1 MSLTRCIGMLA
12 GSLIVGTTFAFPI
25 EDPVGDTSTAQMQ
38 EQINRLQKSLEQ
50 VQGENKANKEELSEL
65 KSQNGD
71 KWLTQERA
79 AQIRDVVQD
88 VLADSE
94 TRTSLQYSGATAG
107 YDKGFFL
114 ASPDGNFRL
123 VVGGQFQTRYAVSRL
138 SNSSLNGWN
147 KATNNPSTPK
157 VDRTAYGFEIRRMK
171 VEFSGNVIDPSWTYK
186 VTAIYNST
194 YNQAL
199 AAVSPTATNAGPGA
213 GTATASLE
221 DAWINKDFSDGLS
234 LKMGQFKSPFNREEL
249 VSSKYQLCVER
260 SLVNQLFSAKF
271 TQGVAF
277 TAKGD
282 NLMGTI
288 CYNDGGNN
296 ANESALEGNQ
306 SNSAGYA
313 LYALTGRVQYL
324 AFGNWKQFD
333 SLTSIRGDA
342 QGLMFGG
349 AFNYQQ
355 GGVTIANTPTTAVNG
370 DGNVTMFSYTADA
383 QWMLG
388 GANIFGSFF
397 GNAANN
403 IAGASLPAT
412 DVGSSVFTYGAT
424 LQAGYYLTDDV
435 EAFARFEWY
444 DTLNNGSNGQPHE
457 APTLVSV
464 ALIPSSPFYAQH
476 NTIYT
481 VGLNWYIAGKQVKFT
496 TDLGYS
502 VNGVMFT
509 NGMYSQ
515 SITGADYRQDSSVG
529 NGGQF
534 VFRTQMQLLF

>member
-1 MSLTRCIGMLA
+1 MSLTRCIGILA
-12 GSLIVGTTFAFPI
+12 SSAIVGAAFAVPV
-25 EDPVGDTSTAQMQ
+25 ENPVGDTSTAQMQ

-50 VQGENKANKEELSEL
+50 VQGENKANKDELSDL

-79 AQIRDVVQD
+79 AQIRGVVQD
-88 VLADSE
+88 VLADAES
-94 TRTSLQYSGATAG
+94 RTSLQSSGATAG

-114 ASPDGNFRL
+114 ASPDGNFKL
-123 VVGGQFQTRYAVSRL
+123 VVGGQLQTRYSFSRL

-147 KATNNPSTPK
+147 TPAANANVNTPR
-157 VDRTAYGFEIRRMK
+157 VDRTAYGFELRRMK
-171 VEFSGNVIDPSWTYK
+171 IDFSGNVIDPSWTFK
-186 VTAIYNST
+186 ITTIYNST
-194 YNQAL
+194 YNQTTG
-199 AAVSPTATNAGPGA
+199 VSSGGNGA
-213 GTATASLE
+213 GTATASIE
-221 DAWINKDFSDGLS
+221 DAWINKDFGDGLS

-260 SLVNQLFSAKF
+260 SLVNQLFTTKF

-277 TAKGD
+277 TANGD

-296 ANESALEGNQ
+296 ANEAAVQGN
-306 SNSAGYA
+306 SGGSPGFAEYA
-313 LYALTGRVQYL
+313 FTGRMQYL
-324 AFGNWKQFD
+324 VFGNWKQFD
-333 SLTSIRGDA
+333 SLTSVRGDA

-355 GGVTIANTPTTAVNG
+355 GGVTTANNTTTATNG
-370 DGNVTMFSYTADA
+370 DGNVTMFTYTADA

-403 IAGASLPAT
+403 IAGASNAST

-424 LQAGYYLTDDV
+424 LQAGYYLSDEV

-444 DTLNNGSNGQPHE
+444 DTLNNGSNGQPGVVG
-457 APTLVSV
+457 ATSGTAATVL
-464 ALIPSSPFYAQH
+464 SSPFYAQH

-481 VGLNWYIAGKQVKFT
+481 VGVNWYIAGKQVKFT

-509 NGMYSQ
+509 NGMYNQ
-515 SITGADYRQDSSVG
+515 SITGADYRQDSDVN